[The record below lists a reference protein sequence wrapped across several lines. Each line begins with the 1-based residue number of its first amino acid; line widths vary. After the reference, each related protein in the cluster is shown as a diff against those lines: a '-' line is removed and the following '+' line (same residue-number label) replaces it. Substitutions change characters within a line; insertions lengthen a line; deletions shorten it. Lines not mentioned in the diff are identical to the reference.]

1 MQLICNIIHYFIL
14 FILITGFST
23 KHKSEGHFW
32 TLLSR
37 ESLHFDVK
45 NSLKLTSYMLTIM
58 IFIYYFNLSGDVSP
72 KRVSN
77 SQGLSVFTFLACIRF
92 SVIRRLFKGPF
103 IHDLSPASRGW
114 RWGEVY
120 TCTLRIFGEDRLLV
134 PHKLPI
140 PYLVQLNFATL

>member
-114 RWGEVY
+114 RWGEVLY
-120 TCTLRIFGEDRLLV
+120 EFLV
-134 PHKLPI
+134 GMG
-140 PYLVQLNFATL
+140 Y